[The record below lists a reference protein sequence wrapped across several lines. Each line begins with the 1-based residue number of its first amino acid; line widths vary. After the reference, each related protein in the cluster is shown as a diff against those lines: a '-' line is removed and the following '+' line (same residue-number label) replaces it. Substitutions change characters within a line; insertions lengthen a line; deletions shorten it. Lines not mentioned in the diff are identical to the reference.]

1 MKNKNKNKN
10 VNVKVTKKVVDAEE
24 VVDAEDKEPVFVEVK
39 PASIREYWK
48 NLSFKKK
55 LGLVLGTLGAAAGAA
70 AGGYFVGRNMA
81 SKAETETLE
90 LPDDD
95 VVETDE
101 IETNDEV
108 E

>member
-1 MKNKNKNKN
+1 MKDRWWF
-10 VNVKVTKKVVDAEE
+10 DATI
-24 VVDAEDKEPVFVEVK
+24 PT
-39 PASIREYWK
+39 P
-48 NLSFKKK
+48 
-55 LGLVLGTLGAAAGAA
+55 
-70 AGGYFVGRNMA
+70 GGYFVGRNMA

>member
-1 MKNKNKNKN
+1 MKNKN
-10 VNVKVTKKVVDAEE
+10 VDVKVTKVVDAEE
-24 VVDAEDKEPVFVEVK
+24 VKDKEPVFVEVK
-39 PASIREYWK
+39 PDGIRQYWK

-55 LGLVLGTLGAAAGAA
+55 LGLILGTVGAAAGAA

-90 LPDDD
+90 LPSTD
-95 VVETDE
+95 VVET
-101 IETNDEV
+101 IENEVSDEV

>member
-1 MKNKNKNKN
+1 MKNEN
-10 VNVKVTKKVVDAEE
+10 VDVKVTKVVDAEE
-24 VVDAEDKEPVFVEVK
+24 VKDKEPVFVEVK
-39 PASIREYWK
+39 PDGIRQYWK

-55 LGLVLGTLGAAAGAA
+55 LGLILGTVGAAAGAA

-90 LPDDD
+90 LPSTD
-95 VVETDE
+95 VVET
-101 IETNDEV
+101 IENEVSDEV

>member
-1 MKNKNKNKN
+1 MKN
-10 VNVKVTKKVVDAEE
+10 VDDVKVTKKVVDAEE
-24 VVDAEDKEPVFVEVK
+24 VKGEHKEPVFVEVK
-39 PASIREYWK
+39 RDGIREYWK

-70 AGGYFVGRNMA
+70 AGGYFVGRNIA

-90 LPDDD
+90 LPSDD
-95 VVETDE
+95 VVDGE
-101 IETNDEV
+101 IETSVKDEV

>member
-1 MKNKNKNKN
+1 MKN
-10 VNVKVTKKVVDAEE
+10 VDDVKVTKKVIDAEE
-24 VVDAEDKEPVFVEVK
+24 VKGKEPVFVEVK
-39 PASIREYWK
+39 PASVRQFWN

-55 LGLVLGTLGAAAGAA
+55 LGLVLGVVGAAAGAA
-70 AGGYFVGRNMA
+70 TSGYFVGKTMA

-90 LPDDD
+90 LPD

-101 IETNDEV
+101 TDDV